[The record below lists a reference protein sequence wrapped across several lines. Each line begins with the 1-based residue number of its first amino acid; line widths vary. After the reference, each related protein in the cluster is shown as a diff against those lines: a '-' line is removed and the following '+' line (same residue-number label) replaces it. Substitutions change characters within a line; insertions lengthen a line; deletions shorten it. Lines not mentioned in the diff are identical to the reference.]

1 MYCFTDSMRPF
12 VSGPFADESL
22 RFFDKQGVT
31 LLAHQARWSGAVQF
45 VHAVART
52 PAAHPE
58 SNGAAAPLIEHVKGL
73 VEAPVISYAPER
85 SVRDLSL
92 APSYNNTW

>member
-12 VSGPFADESL
+12 VSGPVRRRVDPIL
-22 RFFDKQGVT
+22 LKQGVT

-52 PAAHPE
+52 GWRGGVAADRPR
-58 SNGAAAPLIEHVKGL
+58 KGI
-73 VEAPVISYAPER
+73 VEARGDLVR
-85 SVRDLSL
+85 SR
-92 APSYNNTW
+92 A